1 MEILG
6 WIVSFAGLGLTAL
19 VLWRGRYLH
28 IIGRFPFFYSYL
40 GCGFCG
46 TFALFLIFRF
56 RHGAY
61 PYAYWLYFLLGIVV
75 EFAVLVEISDHL
87 FEPFPAIRQLG
98 RALTIIILIGLG
110 LIYILP
116 TILYSHSRHSA
127 LLGFA
132 LRASLTKAVILGALL
147 LAAHY
152 YGLRLGK
159 NVAGL
164 ILGFS
169 IYLGVNIANFAADQL
184 FYHLYDNILW
194 VMSPIAYTLCLAVW
208 LIALWDF
215 VPTPSTRTVS
225 PASRRDP
232 EAVTFE
238 LARFNNELSKFL
250 NK

>member
-1 MEILG
+1 M
-6 WIVSFAGLGLTAL
+6 
-19 VLWRGRYLH
+19 YL
-28 IIGRFPFFYSYL
+28 IYWL
-40 GCGFCG
+40 
-46 TFALFLIFRF
+46 
-56 RHGAY
+56 RHDSY
-61 PYAYWLYFLLGIVV
+61 PYAFWLYFLLSIVV

-98 RALTIIILIGLG
+98 RALTIIISLGLG
-110 LIYILP
+110 LLYILP
-116 TILYSHSRHSA
+116 TILYSSGRRNA

-147 LAAHY
+147 LAARH

-169 IYLGVNIANFAADQL
+169 IYLGVNIANFAADQF

-194 VMSPIAYTLCLAVW
+194 VMTPLAYTLCLAVW

-215 VPTPSTRTVS
+215 APVQSTSRISPVS
-225 PASRRDP
+225 GRDS
-232 EAVTFE
+232 EAVSLE
-238 LARFNNELSKFL
+238 LARFNNELSKLL

>member
-19 VLWRGRYLH
+19 VLWRGMCSH
-28 IIGRFPFFYSYL
+28 ILGRFPFFYSYL
-40 GCGFCG
+40 GCGLCG
-46 TFALFLIFRF
+46 TVVLFLIFRF
-56 RHGAY
+56 RHDAY

-87 FEPFPAIRQLG
+87 FEPFPAIRRLG
-98 RALTIIILIGLG
+98 RALTIIISFGLG
-110 LIYILP
+110 LVYILP
-116 TILYSHSRHSA
+116 TILYSHGRHSA

-147 LAAHY
+147 VAAHH

-169 IYLGVNIANFAADQL
+169 IYLGVNIVNFASDQF
-184 FYHLYDNILW
+184 FYHLYDGLLW

-208 LIALWDF
+208 LVALWDF
-215 VPTPSTRTVS
+215 VPIPSTGTIAPV
-225 PASRRDP
+225 SRRDS
-232 EAVTFE
+232 EAVAFE
-238 LARFNNELSKFL
+238 LARFNMNCPSF
-250 NK
+250 